1 MNVFRNS
8 TQNLICRALSCGFL
22 ALCVSFNASAQS
34 VLNAQAIQKVLT
46 SSERP
51 SEDVKRDAAR
61 KPEKILAFAGVKS
74 ADTVLDLFAGD
85 GWYTE
90 LFSKAVGPAGKVYA
104 QNDEVIWRF
113 AQEGIKKRTLDNRL
127 PNVTRLD
134 NIAIAKINVPDNS
147 VDIAFMALNYHDLF
161 FTQMMQ
167 DGKLVKLRDNVVDH
181 KAVLATI
188 KRVLKDD
195 GVVIIIDHFA
205 HPGSGYEAANNQH
218 RIDPDIVKFQFD
230 EAGFKLL
237 EEAFYLRNDKDTL
250 DLSVFDPSI
259 RGNTDRFIY
268 KFGK

>member
-1 MNVFRNS
+1 MV
-8 TQNLICRALSCGFL
+8 LSLSLGLYLTCLPLTLL
-22 ALCVSFNASAQS
+22 AQP
-34 VLNAQAIQKVLT
+34 VLNAQQIQNVL
-46 SSERP
+46 SSNDRP
-51 SEDVKRDAAR
+51 SEDTKRDAAR
-61 KPEKILAFAGVKS
+61 KPEKVLAFAGVKKG
-74 ADTVLDLFAGD
+74 DTVLDLFAGD

-90 LFSKAVGPAGKVYA
+90 LYSKAVGPSGKVYA

-113 AQEGIKKRTLDNRL
+113 AQEGIKKRTANNRL
-127 PNVTRLD
+127 VNVTRLD

-167 DGKLVKLRDNVVDH
+167 DGKLVTLREDVVDH
-181 KAVLATI
+181 KAVLAKI
-188 KRVLKDD
+188 KRVLKKD

-205 HPGSGYEAANNQH
+205 HKGSGYETANNLH
-218 RIDPDIVKFQFD
+218 RIDPNIVKFQFD
-230 EAGFKLL
+230 EAGFTLL

-250 DLSVFDPSI
+250 DLSVFDPKI